1 MSRVRKI
8 QLVVLTL
15 MVVLI
20 AIVIINFNSG
30 RVQNPAKKPH
40 IKSLSQPIE
49 SGGTRMES
57 GVHILY
63 RDGSPYATVHF
74 EEAIQKKDKV
84 FLSSPVMQI
93 NGIAGKVTADS
104 AELEGSVVE
113 LKGRISLMSSEDD
126 LSVSLTPPAV
136 FKDGIVTGTNTFEVS
151 LGSGKF
157 IGKNYV
163 LRIADNEL
171 MGKTYAQFIDSRDG
185 FRVQSETGIAN
196 LKKKTLT
203 FVKHV
208 RIKGAEDTDF
218 EGTADAA
225 FLDTGTGRLSLVGR
239 GEIKISPVSTVRFT
253 ETTLWRE
260 TGRWNGWFPTSL
272 TIRENGR
279 ITDIPNA
286 SLKNDKLSF
295 PWSIVQSENLFLSTG
310 RGSYSFLDRKL
321 HAMAPR
327 GRHKEI
333 RIRGKDISG
342 RDSGEKA
349 RILFPMIH
357 QTGLG
362 WVTGSYGS
370 WKLNGSFAMDGNVYG
385 TTQDRQFLADAA
397 LIEKDSTELK
407 NAIVWDENTRSFSSA
422 GIMKLSAKQFS
433 ATHHYEMKQLRGK
446 GKSPLN
452 LSSESAMG
460 STDGPTHFSGN
471 VHTTMEGLTVNAPQ
485 SYVYKWG
492 AVFFDA
498 DFSGLQ
504 VRNGHAD
511 LLIVVEKDHVVW
523 MLGNADVTDKDGNRI
538 AGHKLTLST
547 ITGRISVYSGKK
559 KVRIKLTL

>member
-8 QLVVLTL
+8 QLVLLTL

-20 AIVIINFNSG
+20 AIVIINFNGG

-63 RDGSPYATVHF
+63 RDGSPYATVDF
-74 EEAIQKKDKV
+74 KEAIQKKDKV

-93 NGIAGKVTADS
+93 TGIAGKVTADS

-113 LKGRISLMSSEDD
+113 LKGRISLVSSEDD

-136 FKDGIVTGTNTFEVS
+136 FKDGIVTGTNTFEVN

-203 FVKHV
+203 FVKDV
-208 RIKGAEDTDF
+208 RIKGTEDTDF

-260 TGRWNGWFPTSL
+260 AGRWNGWFPTSL

-295 PWSIVQSENLFLSTG
+295 
-310 RGSYSFLDRKL
+310 Y
-321 HAMAPR
+321 
-327 GRHKEI
+327 
-333 RIRGKDISG
+333 
-342 RDSGEKA
+342 
-349 RILFPMIH
+349 
-357 QTGLG
+357 
-362 WVTGSYGS
+362 
-370 WKLNGSFAMDGNVYG
+370 
-385 TTQDRQFLADAA
+385 
-397 LIEKDSTELK
+397 
-407 NAIVWDENTRSFSSA
+407 
-422 GIMKLSAKQFS
+422 
-433 ATHHYEMKQLRGK
+433 
-446 GKSPLN
+446 
-452 LSSESAMG
+452 
-460 STDGPTHFSGN
+460 
-471 VHTTMEGLTVNAPQ
+471 
-485 SYVYKWG
+485 
-492 AVFFDA
+492 
-498 DFSGLQ
+498 
-504 VRNGHAD
+504 
-511 LLIVVEKDHVVW
+511 
-523 MLGNADVTDKDGNRI
+523 
-538 AGHKLTLST
+538 
-547 ITGRISVYSGKK
+547 
-559 KVRIKLTL
+559 